1 MIRAKTQIDTRRVLF
16 WVLTFLG
23 FAVVGYVYHWWS
35 GDARDVSV
43 FATPNFDVFIS
54 PRVTRTLLEM
64 MLISLLV
71 LLVSSWLKPPNQTIV
86 RLQAALKT
94 YGVFL
99 LVVINPPVLAT
110 AAWFSTSP
118 DLDHGWFVAVF
129 ILLIEIIL
137 ELVVI
142 FRLRRVIFAFL
153 RSLFSSLPV
162 LPATFWGLWFGFVL
176 WSFQPAIT
184 LRCSDKPNLKIPT
197 SQLARQI
204 FQRWINRIDP
214 IPQVASLPPVDYIR
228 ELKAITPN
236 EFEDA
241 CQEKQAFDF
250 LAAHHVLLLELSFYG
265 KDKLAYKAKINA
277 TISEN
282 LELQVLGVWQVQT
295 DKLTKPNPLIGRK
308 RQQGGTLGNIQ
319 PALEKLYEVVP
330 ALRQSLCVGF
340 TQQNDLI
347 KTPDLAQIVADFD
360 ASNTLNNLY
369 LVRSGKLKRFWDQ
382 MQIRASF
389 ERVAKRLG
397 YGTVQNWNVQRV
409 FDNGIFSCSLGKPY
423 YGSQMLEERY
433 FAFIPQVEVA
443 AGSKTFNVFFSVLTR
458 GTPRLEISFLREKK
472 PYWETRTYDFPPSKD
487 DIPWSLVSAND
498 LEYNGSPLLSRK
510 IIK

>member
-1 MIRAKTQIDTRRVLF
+1 MIIKRPQIDTCRVLF
-16 WVLTFLG
+16 WVLAFLG
-23 FAVVGYVYHWWS
+23 FAIVSYVYHWWS
-35 GDARDVSV
+35 GDARNASI
-43 FATPNFDVFIS
+43 FAMRNFEMFIGL
-54 PRVTRTLLEM
+54 RVTRTLLEM
-64 MLISLLV
+64 MLISLFV
-71 LLVSSWLKPPNQTIV
+71 LLVSGWLKFSNQTRV
-86 RLQAALKT
+86 RLQSALKT

-99 LVVINPPVLAT
+99 LIVLNPPILAT
-110 AAWFSTSP
+110 TAWFSNSF
-118 DLDHGWFVAVF
+118 DLEHGWFVVVF
-129 ILLIEIIL
+129 IVLIEIIL
-137 ELVVI
+137 ELVII

-153 RSLFSSLPV
+153 SSLFSSLPV

-204 FQRWINRIDP
+204 FQRWVNRIDP
-214 IPQVASLPPVDYIR
+214 IAQVASLPPVDYIR
-228 ELKAITPN
+228 ALKAITPN

-265 KDKLAYKAKINA
+265 KDKLAYKAKINS

-282 LELQVLGVWQVQT
+282 LELQVLGVWQVQK
-295 DKLTKPNPLIGRK
+295 DKLAKPNPLIGRK
-308 RQQGGTLGNIQ
+308 RQQGGTLGNIR
-319 PALEKLYEVVP
+319 PVLEKLYEVIP

-340 TQQNDLI
+340 TQQNDLL

-360 ASNTLNNLY
+360 GSSTLNNLY
-369 LVRSGKLKRFWDQ
+369 LVRSGKLERSWDQ

-409 FDNGIFSCSLGKPY
+409 YDNGLFSCSSGKPY

-443 AGSKTFNVFFSVLTR
+443 AGSKTFNVFLSVLTR

-472 PYWETRTYDFPPSKD
+472 PYWETRTYDFLPSKD
-487 DIPWSLVSAND
+487 DIPWSLVSVND

>member
-1 MIRAKTQIDTRRVLF
+1 MTSPSARVDPRRVLF

-43 FATPNFDVFIS
+43 FATPNFDVFIG
-54 PRVTRTLLEM
+54 PRITRTLLEM
-64 MLISLLV
+64 ILISLLIMV
-71 LLVSSWLKPPNQTIV
+71 VSGWLKSSNQTRV
-86 RLQAALKT
+86 RLQTALKIL
-94 YGVFL
+94 GVFL
-99 LVVINPPVLAT
+99 LIVLNPPVLAT
-110 AAWFSTSP
+110 IAWFSNGF
-118 DLDHGWFVAVF
+118 DLEHGWFVVVF
-129 ILLIEIIL
+129 IVLIEIIL

-142 FRLRRVIFAFL
+142 FRFRRVIFTFL
-153 RSLFSSLPV
+153 RSLFSFLPV

-204 FQRWINRIDP
+204 FQRWVNRIDP
-214 IPQVASLPPVDYIR
+214 IAQVVSLPPVDYIR

-241 CQEKQAFDF
+241 CQEKQAFDL

-282 LELQVLGVWQVQT
+282 LELQVVGVWQVQK
-295 DKLTKPNPLIGRK
+295 DKLAKPNPLTGRK
-308 RQQGGTLGNIQ
+308 RQQGGTLGNIG
-319 PALEKLYEVVP
+319 PALEKLYEVIP
-330 ALRQSLCVGF
+330 SLRQSLCVGF
-340 TQQNDLI
+340 TQQNDLL
-347 KTPDLAQIVADFD
+347 KTPNLTQIIADFD
-360 ASNTLNNLY
+360 ASSTLKNLY
-369 LVRSGKLKRFWDQ
+369 LVRSGKLERSWDQ
-382 MQIRASF
+382 VQIRASF
-389 ERVAKRLG
+389 EHVAKRLG
-397 YGTVQNWNVQRV
+397 YETVQNWNVQRV
-409 FDNGIFSCSLGKPY
+409 FENGIFSCSSGKPY

-443 AGSKTFNVFFSVLTR
+443 AGNKTFNVFLSVLTR
-458 GTPRLEISFLREKK
+458 GTPRLEISFLRENK
-472 PYWETRTYDFPPSKD
+472 PYWETRTYDFLPSKD
-487 DIPWSLVSAND
+487 DIPWSLIFAND
-498 LEYNGSPLLSRK
+498 LEYNATPLISQK
-510 IIK
+510 TIK